1 MFDSL
6 VVQTEPPANAA
17 VEEQQPNEPPVI
29 VLKTT
34 FIIRKSLK
42 IAVYKIYDIFLWMY
56 NYCVSNHLN

>member
-6 VVQTEPPANAA
+6 VVQTEPPANAP

-42 IAVYKIYDIFLWMY
+42 IAVYKIYDIVL
-56 NYCVSNHLN
+56 